1 MSRVADSTITG
12 FLYQFSVTLE
22 HLLKSN
28 VNDEVF
34 IEGKIE
40 DIDIDNGEGIKAI
53 QCKYHESEEGYTLG
67 KVYKPILQM
76 LKTYMEN
83 ENQPSPNEIDYIL
96 YAHFPR
102 METLKSIDLKV
113 EDIETILNTENTD
126 YICTYVA
133 HLKKCNDPDILLLIS
148 KQKKSKLD
156 KESIAEYFLTND
168 LELKIDIEKFLS
180 NHFKFIV
187 GKSFVKQQEIVTEL
201 MKEEMESFSKE
212 DIQDI
217 FYPNAIQKIAEIS
230 TKNDDERK
238 VFKSVFL
245 EELSSIK
252 KTALTRWTKELKSY
266 NDLLTARRNQLKNL
280 LNTNYRKRCF
290 VFESKEIENFNDD
303 IVMFIKDYLSK
314 YCCKIKLHSPLTIY
328 ILDYNKE
335 QFDELQIRLFQKGIK
350 VHTGYVGDRFFK
362 EKFMEEPQKN
372 YKSGW
377 IEFNLRISINEPDA
391 FLALEDNK
399 PDDLFLSPKKRPN
412 LDYSDINVEEV
423 FVNKIRDLKYILQ
436 LEGEIR

>member
-1 MSRVADSTITG
+1 M
-12 FLYQFSVTLE
+12 
-22 HLLKSN
+22 
-28 VNDEVF
+28 
-34 IEGKIE
+34 
-40 DIDIDNGEGIKAI
+40 
-53 QCKYHESEEGYTLG
+53 
-67 KVYKPILQM
+67 
-76 LKTYMEN
+76 
-83 ENQPSPNEIDYIL
+83 
-96 YAHFPR
+96 
-102 METLKSIDLKV
+102 
-113 EDIETILNTENTD
+113 
-126 YICTYVA
+126 
-133 HLKKCNDPDILLLIS
+133 
-148 KQKKSKLD
+148 
-156 KESIAEYFLTND
+156 
-168 LELKIDIEKFLS
+168 
-180 NHFKFIV
+180 
-187 GKSFVKQQEIVTEL
+187 KQQEIVTEL

-335 QFDELQIRLFQKGIK
+335 
-350 VHTGYVGDRFFK
+350 
-362 EKFMEEPQKN
+362 
-372 YKSGW
+372 
-377 IEFNLRISINEPDA
+377 
-391 FLALEDNK
+391 
-399 PDDLFLSPKKRPN
+399 
-412 LDYSDINVEEV
+412 
-423 FVNKIRDLKYILQ
+423 
-436 LEGEIR
+436 